1 MKKIFYWSIRRPVKI
16 LWSFLYK
23 QLRNFLMIFHKPLS
37 FLDYYQRSLKIVRQ
51 EPADIY
57 HAHDLNT
64 LPVAY
69 WAKRLTGGKIVYDS
83 HELYTEISTL
93 SRLERRIFRCCESY
107 LIHQVDKV
115 ITVNQ
120 SIASELSKRY
130 KISLPEVIMNCP
142 VINNQK
148 GSPCENLLLKRLG
161 FGKAV
166 PLILYQGGYAPN
178 RGLQNLI
185 LSAHY
190 LNEGVIVLMGWGR
203 LEQELKNLVKAEN
216 LNDKVMFLDPVPQE
230 ELLIH
235 TQCATLGVI
244 PYQFVGLNNYY
255 TTPNKLFEYI
265 AAGLPVVASNFPEL
279 KRIVEG
285 YNLGKTF
292 DPEDP
297 KDIAAAINDV
307 LSDKARYE
315 EMRKNALE
323 AAKVFNWENES
334 KKLLTIYR
342 NLSEVIQ
349 NNEEA
354 QGYVGQKR
362 SH

>member
-1 MKKIFYWSIRRPVKI
+1 
-16 LWSFLYK
+16 
-23 QLRNFLMIFHKPLS
+23 MI
-37 FLDYYQRSLKIVRQ
+37 
-51 EPADIY
+51 
-57 HAHDLNT
+57 
-64 LPVAY
+64 
-69 WAKRLTGGKIVYDS
+69 YDS
-83 HELYTEISTL
+83 HELYTEMSTL
-93 SRLERRIFRCCESY
+93 SCWERRLLKYCERY
-107 LIHQVDKV
+107 LIHRVDKV

-120 SIASELSKRY
+120 SIANELSKRY

-148 GSPCENLLLKRLG
+148 ASPCENLLLKRLRLD
-161 FGKAV
+161 KAV
-166 PLILYQGGYAPN
+166 PIILYQGGFAPN

-190 LNEGVIVLMGWGR
+190 LNEGIIVLMGWGK

-235 TQCATLGVI
+235 TRCATLGVI
-244 PYQFVGLNNYY
+244 PFQFVGLNNYY
-255 TTPNKLFEYI
+255 ATPNKLFEYI

-279 KRIVEG
+279 KRIIEG

-292 DPEDP
+292 NPEDP

-334 KKLLTIYR
+334 KKLLAIYR

-349 NNEEA
+349 ND
-354 QGYVGQKR
+354 KR
-362 SH
+362 E